1 MNEATGK
8 SVMPEHHPCC
18 PKAGDGITWL
28 LSGLSRPPPL
38 GVPGIFATVVLLAM
52 ELWGGVLAGSGLIE
66 EKLERL
72 IKVEGP
78 NWFIICWVLGFR
90 S

>member
-1 MNEATGK
+1 
-8 SVMPEHHPCC
+8 
-18 PKAGDGITWL
+18 L
-28 LSGLSRPPPL
+28 LSGLRRPPPL
-38 GVPGIFATVVLLAM
+38 GVPGIFATAVLLAM
-52 ELWGGVLAGSGLIE
+52 ELCGGVLAGSGFI

-78 NWFIICWVLGFR
+78 NWFIICWALAFR